1 VAEITALNQDWLLL
15 ICKVF
20 LCFLSFR
27 ALLIALILK
36 VMCVVNVPVWETHIY
51 EAGKEVWARSK
62 ESVNNKTQVVRK
74 RRKTWV
80 YTDQSFL
87 PLLSKFQGKK
97 KNRKVFQQNPTLR
110 TEQKVCWFLNIFQ
123 HWDSVRT
130 LIYFGSPKS
139 TEILVV
145 HTQWGLGECM
155 GLCPVKEAMHPVS
168 ALGGLFSWNSTSG
181 SNGSVSTQ
189 QTWQLQSQP
198 VSFWSYAS
206 SETVC
211 EIQHI

>member
-1 VAEITALNQDWLLL
+1 MYQSGKPIFMRQGRKSEPEVKKVWIIKPRLSERGEKHEFTQISHFYLFFLN
-15 ICKVF
+15 
-20 LCFLSFR
+20 SR
-27 ALLIALILK
+27 
-36 VMCVVNVPVWETHIY
+36 E
-51 EAGKEVWARSK
+51 
-62 ESVNNKTQVVRK
+62 
-74 RRKTWV
+74 
-80 YTDQSFL
+80 
-87 PLLSKFQGKK
+87 KK